1 MSGQRRLHEYIR
13 DSLGSSKHSCD
24 GPARRILIGY
34 RFAEERQV
42 YHELPRRRHRKI
54 YRERRPFELPELAC
68 CSSPTAQTRSTA
80 HPGRLQ
86 PTSVL

>member
-1 MSGQRRLHEYIR
+1 MSSVSSQRRLHEYTS

-42 YHELPRRRHRKI
+42 YH
-54 YRERRPFELPELAC
+54 
-68 CSSPTAQTRSTA
+68 
-80 HPGRLQ
+80 
-86 PTSVL
+86 